1 MKSNLFAIA
10 LVAAVTATAV
20 PVFARDAAQQE
31 ARQVINLKDGSTLFV
46 FKDGKMAREDKF
58 GRVML
63 LKSGEVLEA
72 TDGRKLTAVGNQSGR
87 LDVLLRDGHQN

>member
-58 GRVML
+58 GRVIQ
-63 LKSGEVLEA
+63 LKRGEVLEA
-72 TDGRKLTAVGNQSGR
+72 TDGRKLTVVGNESGR
-87 LDVLLRDGHQN
+87 LDFLLKDGHQN

>member
-20 PVFARDAAQQE
+20 PVFARDAALQE
-31 ARQVINLKDGSTLFV
+31 ARQVIDLKDGSTLFV
-46 FKDGKMAREDKF
+46 FKDGKMAREDKL
-58 GRVML
+58 GRVIL

-72 TDGRKLTAVGNQSGR
+72 ADGRKLTAVGNAAAR
-87 LDVLLRDGHQN
+87 LDVLLKDGHQN

>member
-1 MKSNLFAIA
+1 MKSNLLAIA
-10 LVAAVTATAV
+10 VVAAVTGTAV
-20 PVFARDAAQQE
+20 PVFARDAALQE
-31 ARQVINLKDGSTLFV
+31 ARQVINLKGGSTLFV

-63 LKSGEVLEA
+63 LKSDEVLEA